1 MKKLYILTIAMCMM
15 NLIFVNAQNVIPSS
29 GGNIIGSG
37 GSVSF
42 SVGQVV
48 YNTNTGTNASVAQG
62 VQQPYEISIV
72 NGIEEANS
80 INLYC
85 AVYPNPT
92 RDFIKLRIENY
103 KFEKLTYQLYDISGK
118 QLSKNK
124 IENAET
130 NIFMKN
136 FVPATYLLKIFKGSK
151 ELKTFKII
159 KN

>member
-1 MKKLYILTIAMCMM
+1 MKIILIILLCWMISLT
-15 NLIFVNAQNVIPSS
+15 NLQAQEVTNTS
-29 GGNIIGSG
+29 GGNAIGSG

-72 NGIEEANS
+72 NGIKEVS
-80 INLYC
+80 GINLNC

-92 RDFIKLRIENY
+92 SDFIKLIIVNY
-103 KFEKLTYQLYDISGK
+103 KIEGLTYQLYDISGK
-118 QLSKNK
+118 QMSKNK

-136 FVPATYLLKIFKGSK
+136 YVPATYLLKIFKGSK
-151 ELKTFKII
+151 ELKTFKIT

>member
-1 MKKLYILTIAMCMM
+1 MKIILIILLCWMISLT
-15 NLIFVNAQNVIPSS
+15 NLHAQEVTNTS
-29 GGNIIGSG
+29 GGNAIGSG

-48 YNTNTGTNASVAQG
+48 YNINTGTNASVAQG
-62 VQQPYEISIV
+62 VQQPYEISII
-72 NGIEEANS
+72 NGIKGAS
-80 INLYC
+80 GINLNC

-92 RDFIKLRIENY
+92 NDFIKLIIVNY
-103 KFEKLTYQLYDISGK
+103 KIEGLTYQLFDISGK
-118 QLSKNK
+118 QMSKNK
-124 IENAET
+124 IENTET

-136 FVPATYLLKIFKGSK
+136 YVPATYLLKIFKGSK